1 MESTFT
7 YKFRL
12 DGRRKFDDGTYPI
25 KVNIHNVKT
34 NINRDYSFYS
44 RADRLSATKKDFE
57 TIWTDRFKRNSFG
70 EITGEKTVLG
80 FRFEI
85 RTALKFASDKF
96 DEVIKDKGL
105 ETHQDV
111 IDAFMNFKTSN
122 VKTLKLEEA
131 FNRYADH
138 KEAEGRYKYAKS
150 IRTTLNNFKD
160 YDPSFDS
167 NTPLTAIDL
176 NWLKAY
182 DRTRRKQGLALATI
196 GVYTTNLR
204 TIMNESYSKE
214 EKLLHYPFGRKLY
227 QPPKGKAK
235 NQGLGKEELKKILQ
249 FKSDN
254 PYLQEAR
261 DYFMFSY
268 FAGGMNLK
276 DIVLLEK
283 NQLDFTRAKTKFT
296 SKTENRI
303 ELDLNEYQLEIIERH
318 KGKKHLFNILDGI
331 TDEKEIQDTIDASV
345 IRISKQL
352 KKLAKKLE
360 IPFALSYN
368 WARHSFATNV
378 YQEGVDMKAIAE
390 KMGHSNI
397 KTTEGYLDTLVDRN
411 KEKIDDAL
419 NLD

>member
-1 MESTFT
+1 MESIFT

-34 NINRDYSFYS
+34 NTNRDYSFYS
-44 RADRLSATKKDFE
+44 RANRLSATKKDFE
-57 TIWTDRFKRNSFG
+57 TIWTDRFKHNSFG
-70 EITGEKTVLG
+70 EETGEKTVLG
-80 FRFEI
+80 RKFEI

-96 DEVIKDKGL
+96 NEVIKDKGL

-131 FNRYADH
+131 FNRYAD
-138 KEAEGRYKYAKS
+138 KIEAEGRYKYAES
-150 IRTTLNNFKD
+150 VRTTLNNLKD

-167 NTPLTAIDL
+167 KTLLTDIDH
-176 NWLKAY
+176 NWLNDY
-182 DRTRRKQGLALATI
+182 DRTRRKQGLSLATI
-196 GVYTTNLR
+196 GVYTRTLR
-204 TIMNESYSKE
+204 TVMNESYSEE
-214 EKLLHYPFGRKLY
+214 EKLLHYPFGKRLY
-227 QPPKGKAK
+227 QPPKSKAK
-235 NQGLGKEELKKILQ
+235 NQGLEKDDLKKILH

-261 DYFMFSY
+261 DYFMFSF

-276 DIVLLEK
+276 DIALLK
-283 NQLDFTRAKTKFT
+283 KDQLDFTRAKTKFT

-303 ELDLNEYQLEIIERH
+303 KLDLNEHQLEIIKRR
-318 KGKKHLFNILDGI
+318 KGKNHLFNILDGV
-331 TDEKEIQDTIDASV
+331 TDEKEIQKTINNTV
-345 IRISKQL
+345 IRITKQL
-352 KKLAKKLE
+352 KKLAKKLD
-360 IPFALSYN
+360 IPFALSFS
-368 WARHSFATNV
+368 WARHSFATKV
-378 YQEGVDMKAIAE
+378 YQGGVNMKAIAE

-411 KEKIDDAL
+411 KKEIDDAT